1 MIKAIKFV
9 IKGLL
14 FLLLGG
20 ILISLNLQFIFLG
33 GVFFV
38 LLKNENSFEA
48 FLLSIS
54 LFALPLLLF
63 DYIQN
68 VFYGYSF
75 LMLFLIVLG
84 FKSLMLLF
92 HASKVFKE
100 IVLSIV
106 VILIIFILGSVA
118 GEKLTFVLIIKETFI
133 FMLGYLLVQW
143 IEQRYDV

>member
-1 MIKAIKFV
+1 MIKAIKFI
-9 IKGLL
+9 IKGLFL
-14 FLLLGG
+14 LLLGG

-38 LLKNENSFEA
+38 LLKNENTSEE
-48 FLLSIS
+48 FLPLIS

-75 LMLFLIVLG
+75 LMLFLIILG
-84 FKSLMLLF
+84 FKSLMSLF

-106 VILIIFILGSVA
+106 VALILFILGSVA
-118 GEKLTFVLIIKETFI
+118 GEKLILGLIIKETLM